1 MTTPRRTPQ
10 DALKAAGASTEAATR
25 LLERVAARLGGRAAV
40 SAVFG
45 EPVVRE
51 DVTVIPVASARFGF
65 GGGATQED
73 GDGRSN
79 EGGGGGGG
87 ATARPLGFIEI
98 SKGTAVYRPI
108 RPPGPT
114 RSSPWL
120 CSWRRSPLP
129 GPPARSP
136 SSGAGGSRNP
146 LPMNP

>member
-108 RPPGPT
+108 RPPWADTVIPVALLLAAVAAPRAARALAELG
-114 RSSPWL
+114 
-120 CSWRRSPLP
+120 RR
-129 GPPARSP
+129 GV
-136 SSGAGGSRNP
+136 
-146 LPMNP
+146 